1 MNEGKGPDLLARSED
16 NWVTAMGAWF
26 PEGRVVLR
34 GKDVLNDLGH
44 RRWMEHFVYAITGRE
59 SPSLARLIEG
69 IWAISCSY
77 PDPRLWNNRVA
88 ALAGTARSTGV
99 LAVSS
104 AVAVTEATLYGLR
117 PIKGAMDFFY
127 RADRKLTDGHSLS
140 QIIREELR
148 NHRVVSGF
156 GRPLVSDDERIRP
169 LLRFARTLDADN
181 GHYVQLAFQVHEI
194 LKNSRYKYQINVA
207 ALAAAILADQG
218 LSTDELYHLATLAF
232 VAGMFPCY
240 IDAREKLEGTFFPL
254 RTARIDYKGAPER
267 RWNET

>member
-1 MNEGKGPDLLARSED
+1 MSDATGPDLLLQYED

-34 GKDVLNDLGH
+34 GKDVLKDLGH
-44 RRWMEHFVYAITGRE
+44 RRWMELFVYGITGRD
-59 SPSLARLIEG
+59 SPTLARLIEG

-77 PDPRLWNNRVA
+77 PEPRIWNNRVA

-99 LAVSS
+99 LATSS
-104 AVAVTEATLYGLR
+104 AIAVTEATLYGLR

-127 RADRKLTDGHSLS
+127 RAHEKLSAGVQLDEV
-140 QIIREELR
+140 IMEELR
-148 NHRVVSGF
+148 KHRVVPGF
-156 GRPLVSDDERIRP
+156 GRPIVTTDERIAP
-169 LLRFARTLDADN
+169 LLRFAKTLDAAD
-181 GHYVQLAFQVHEI
+181 GHYVQLAFKVHEF

-232 VAGMFPCY
+232 VAGMFPCH
-240 IDAREKLEGTFFPL
+240 IDSRNKPEGSFFPL
-254 RTARIDYKGAPER
+254 RTSRIDYRGAPER
-267 RWNET
+267 RWSEA